1 MLTNLKNLKLRIS
14 RYDHVSEEDVRQSL
28 NADIKDY
35 LIEKYDFQLQFRNE
49 VATSVHTYI
58 DSRFE
63 NFVIEYKAPDVS
75 LCDENREQLK
85 KYLYDLG
92 KYAWGILTNA
102 KQLEIFAWSSEN
114 NDFILND
121 VLSGEINEEQFKYI
135 CEVISNKEKLVLTD
149 LNINEY
155 LGIDSNKEIIRKIFN
170 KAFNST
176 NERTR
181 LFYNEWQKLFNL
193 SEAHDS
199 LDKEKQAKII
209 EFYQQL
215 LNVEI
220 NSIEKQYKALF
231 SIQTYYSI
239 VLKLMLHK
247 IIMNKTHSHQA
258 KPEFLKS
265 FFEKIESNAFYRQH
279 NILNLIDGDFFS
291 WYLNEFSEEE
301 FEYFYDKISIV
312 TTIDTKGEN
321 LLFIKL
327 YENIFPFWV
336 RHAMGEYYTP
346 WYLAGD
352 VVDNSIEIAGKKE
365 GISLLDPTCGSGI
378 FLIYALN
385 KGIKNVYGID
395 INPLAVL
402 TSKINYLLNNF
413 NLEKPLEI
421 PIYLGD
427 STYFPS
433 LEIYN
438 GVSCYTYELTTSIHD
453 CQSIKF
459 VFASDIIN
467 ELKFF
472 EILDEIELQ
481 IKNKNFNM
489 AIKVIQS
496 YPNFHYDKLSEKY
509 DELINVLIDLE
520 KRNLNSIWLKII
532 GNYLK
537 TGSLRNMDCITGNP
551 PWVRWSNLPNTY
563 KLLIKNNC
571 RIDGVF
577 SSDTNSGGVDLN
589 IAALIAFV
597 TIRERLNND
606 GCLGFIM
613 PDSLLFN
620 KSFEGFRN
628 MRFIDGKRFYLNKV
642 IRWNNPN
649 EKPFYPVTL
658 DFGEFFFSF
667 QNIEN
672 PKVFERKEMIDKIAF
687 RHPDSFNNHYI
698 ISRLD
703 EVDKIKAVLGHN
715 DLLFRSGISLI
726 KGGYYLLEFKEI
738 VDKNH
743 SCFYYYE
750 RQGGSVKKSLNTV
763 VLENE
768 IIYPYIKTDDI
779 NDNEILAAKRY
790 CVFPYAVGQK
800 QPYDLNTVRTK
811 YPNFYA
817 FCMREEIQ
825 NAINTAS
832 NYNSRIQ
839 NNSID
844 YGIFRVG
851 EYTWSDWF
859 LATRDNTKS
868 SFAIVGKIKTHWGDY
883 KQPLFDGHVKY
894 LSRENGKVLSETR
907 ARELFNIFENKVVKL
922 YIKNAAHARSIS
934 SRLYNDIK
942 IDN

>member
-1 MLTNLKNLKLRIS
+1 MLSNLKNLKLRIS
-14 RYDHVSEEDVRQSL
+14 MNDHVSEEDVRQAL
-28 NADIKDY
+28 NLDIQNY
-35 LIEKYDFQLQFRNE
+35 LIEKYDFHLQFRNE

-58 DSRFE
+58 DSRYE
-63 NFVIEYKAPDVS
+63 NFVIEYKAPDVI
-75 LCDENREQLK
+75 LCDDNREQLK
-85 KYLYDLG
+85 GYLQELG

-102 KQLEIFAWSSEN
+102 KQLEIFAWSSEFN
-114 NDFILND
+114 NFILNES
-121 VLSGEINEEQFKYI
+121 LSGDINEEQFKYI
-135 CEVISNKEKLVLTD
+135 CEVISNKEKLIITD

-155 LGIDSNKEIIRKIFN
+155 LGVDSNKEIIRAIFN
-170 KAFNST
+170 KVFNSS
-176 NERTR
+176 NERTL

-193 SEAHDS
+193 SETHDS
-199 LDKEKQAKII
+199 LDNEKQAKVI

-220 NSIEKQYKALF
+220 DSIEKQYKALF

-239 VLKLMLHK
+239 ILKLMLHK
-247 IIMNKTHSHQA
+247 IIMDKTNSHQS
-258 KPEFLKS
+258 KPDFLKS
-265 FFEKIESNAFYRQH
+265 FFKEIESNAFYRQH

-301 FEYFYDKISIV
+301 FERLYDKISIV
-312 TTIDTKGEN
+312 TTIETKGEN

-346 WYLAGD
+346 LYLASD
-352 VVDNSIEIAGKKE
+352 VIENCIKIADKKDNIA
-365 GISLLDPTCGSGI
+365 LLDPTCGSGI

-385 KGIKNVYGID
+385 KGIKKVYGID

-413 NLEKPLEI
+413 KLDNPMEI
-421 PIYLGD
+421 PVYLGD

-433 LEIYN
+433 LEIFN
-438 GVSCYTYELTTSIHD
+438 GINCYTYELTTSIHD

-459 VFASDIIN
+459 VFAADIVN
-467 ELKFF
+467 ELRFF

-481 IKNKNFNM
+481 IQNKNYNM
-489 AIKVIQS
+489 AINVLKS
-496 YPNFHYDKLSEKY
+496 YPNFHYSELSTKY
-509 DELINVLIDLE
+509 DDLINVLIDLE

-551 PWVRWSNLPNTY
+551 PWVRWSNLPDTY

-597 TIRERLNND
+597 TIRERLNKN

-628 MRFIDGKRFYLNKV
+628 MQFTDGTKFYLNKV
-642 IRWNNPN
+642 IRWNNAN
-649 EKPFYPVTL
+649 EKPFNPVTL
-658 DFGEFFFSF
+658 AFGEYFFSF
-667 QNIEN
+667 KKKDN
-672 PKVFERKEMIDKIAF
+672 PEVFERKGMVEKIAF
-687 RHPDSFNNHYI
+687 RHPNSFNNHYI
-698 ISRLD
+698 ISEID
-703 EVDKIKAVLGHN
+703 EANKIKSVLGHN
-715 DLLFRSGISLI
+715 DLVFRSGISLV
-726 KGGYYLLEFKEI
+726 KGGYYLLEFKKKIDE
-738 VDKNH
+738 KH

-750 RQGGSVKKSLNTV
+750 RQGGSVRKSNHTV

-768 IIYPYIKTDDI
+768 IVYPYIKTDEI
-779 NDNEILAAKRY
+779 NDNEITEAKRY
-790 CVFPYAVGQK
+790 CIFPYPFGHK
-800 QPYDLNTVRTK
+800 QPYDLNTVRK
-811 YPNFYA
+811 KFPYYYNF
-817 FCMREEIQ
+817 FMKPEIQ
-825 NAINTAS
+825 KAINS
-832 NYNSRIQ
+832 SSSYNSRIQ
-839 NNSID
+839 NNIVD

-883 KQPLFDGHVKY
+883 KQPLFDGHINY
-894 LSRENGKVLSETR
+894 LSRENGNMLTKAR
-907 ARELFNIFENKVVKL
+907 AKKLFDAFKKEGVKL
-922 YIKNAAHARSIS
+922 YIKHAADSRSIS
-934 SRLYNDIK
+934 SRLYNDIN

>member
-1 MLTNLKNLKLRIS
+1 MLSNLKNLKLRIS
-14 RYDHVSEEDVRQSL
+14 RNDHVSEEDVRQAL
-28 NADIKDY
+28 NSDIKEY
-35 LIEKYDFQLQFRNE
+35 LMEKYDFELQFRNE

-58 DSRFE
+58 DSRYE
-63 NFVIEYKAPDVS
+63 NFVIEYKAPDVI

-85 KYLYDLG
+85 GYLNDLG

-102 KQLEIFAWSSEN
+102 KQLEIFAWSSEA
-114 NDFILND
+114 NDFILNES
-121 VLSGEINEEQFKYI
+121 LSGDINEEQFKYI
-135 CEVISNKEKLVLTD
+135 CEVISNKEQLILTD

-155 LGIDSNKEIIRKIFN
+155 LGVDPNKEIIRTIFA
-170 KAFNST
+170 KALNST
-176 NERTR
+176 NERTL

-199 LDKEKQAKII
+199 LDNEKQAKVI

-220 NSIEKQYKALF
+220 DSIEKQYKALF

-247 IIMNKTHSHQA
+247 IIMDKTKSHQA
-258 KPEFLKS
+258 KPDFLKS
-265 FFEKIESNAFYRQH
+265 FFKEIESNAFYRKH

-291 WYLNEFSEEE
+291 WYLNEFSEKE

-312 TTIDTKGEN
+312 TTIETKGEN

-346 WYLAGD
+346 LYLAGD
-352 VVDNSIEIAGKKE
+352 VVENCIKIANKNE
-365 GISLLDPTCGSGI
+365 NISLLDPTCGSGI
-378 FLIYALN
+378 FLIYALK
-385 KGIKNVYGID
+385 KGVKKVYGID

-413 NLEKPLEI
+413 HLDTPIEI
-421 PIYLGD
+421 PVYLGD

-433 LEIYN
+433 LETFN

-459 VFASDIIN
+459 VFASDIVN

-472 EILDEIELQ
+472 EILDEIEIQ
-481 IKNKNFNM
+481 VQNKNFNM
-489 AIKVIQS
+489 AINILKS
-496 YPNFHYDKLSEKY
+496 YPNFHYEELSSKY
-509 DELINVLIDLE
+509 DDLINTLIDLE
-520 KRNLNSIWLKII
+520 RRNLNSIWLKII

-551 PWVRWSNLPNTY
+551 PWVRWSNLPDTY

-597 TIRERLNND
+597 TIRERLNKD

-620 KSFEGFRN
+620 KSFEGFRK
-628 MRFIDGKRFYLNKV
+628 MQFTDGTNYYLNKV
-642 IRWNNPN
+642 IRWNNTN
-649 EKPFYPVTL
+649 EKPFDPVTL
-658 DFGEFFFSF
+658 AFGEYFFSF
-667 QNIEN
+667 KKMDN
-672 PKVFERKEMIDKIAF
+672 PEIFERKGMVQKIAF
-687 RHPDSFNNHYI
+687 RHPNSFNNHYI
-698 ISRLD
+698 ISGV
-703 EVDKIKAVLGHN
+703 EEANKIKSVLGHN
-715 DLLFRSGISLI
+715 DLLFRSGISLV
-726 KGGYYLLEFKEI
+726 KGGYYLLEFKQVIDE
-738 VDKNH
+738 KH

-750 RQGGSVKKSLNTV
+750 RQGGSVRRSNHTV
-763 VLENE
+763 ILENE
-768 IIYPYIKTDDI
+768 IVYPYIKTDDI
-779 NDNEILAAKRY
+779 NDNEITEAKRY
-790 CVFPYAVGQK
+790 CVFPYPFGQR

-811 YPNFYA
+811 YPYFYS
-817 FCMREEIQ
+817 FVMKPEIQ
-825 NAINTAS
+825 NAINS
-832 NYNSRIQ
+832 SSSYNSRIQ
-839 NNSID
+839 NNSVD

-868 SFAIVGKIKTHWGDY
+868 SFSIVGKIKTHWGDY
-883 KQPLFDGHVKY
+883 KQPLFDGHINY
-894 LSRENGKVLSETR
+894 LSRENENVLSEAR
-907 ARELFNIFENKVVKL
+907 ARELFNAFEKEGVKL
-922 YIKNAAHARSIS
+922 YIKYAADSRSIS

-942 IDN
+942 INN

>member
-1 MLTNLKNLKLRIS
+1 MLANLKNLKLEICRNG
-14 RYDHVSEEDVRQSL
+14 HVSEEDVRQAL
-28 NADIKDY
+28 NADIKEY
-35 LIEKYDFQLQFRNE
+35 LIEKYDFYLQFRNE

-58 DSRFE
+58 DSRYE
-63 NFVIEYKAPDVS
+63 NFVIEYKAPNVT
-75 LCDENREQLK
+75 LCDENRKQLK
-85 KYLYDLG
+85 KYLQDLG

-102 KQLEIFAWSSEN
+102 KRLEIFAWSSED
-114 NDFILND
+114 NDFILNET
-121 VLSGEINEEQFKYI
+121 LSGDINEEQFKYI
-135 CEVISNKEKLVLTD
+135 CEVISNKEKLVITD

-155 LGIDSNKEIIRKIFN
+155 LGVDSNKEIIRTIFT
-170 KAFNST
+170 KALNSS
-176 NERTR
+176 NERTL

-193 SEAHDS
+193 SEA
-199 LDKEKQAKII
+199 LDTLDNEKQAKVID
-209 EFYQQL
+209 FYQQL

-247 IIMNKTHSHQA
+247 IIMDKTNSHQS
-258 KPEFLKS
+258 KPEFLKT
-265 FFEKIESNAFYRQH
+265 FFKTIENNTFYRQH

-291 WYLNEFSEEE
+291 WYLNEFDESE

-312 TTIDTKGEN
+312 TTIETKGEN

-346 WYLAGD
+346 LYLAGD
-352 VVDNSIEIAGKKE
+352 VVENCIKITNRRED
-365 GISLLDPTCGSGI
+365 ISLLDPTCGSGI

-385 KGIKNVYGID
+385 KGIRKVFGID

-413 NLEKPLEI
+413 NLDKPVEI
-421 PIYLGD
+421 PVYLGD

-438 GVSCYTYELTTSIHD
+438 GISCYTYELTTSIHD

-459 VFASDIIN
+459 VFAADIVN

-481 IKNKNFNM
+481 IQNKNFNM
-489 AIKVIQS
+489 AINVIKS
-496 YPNFHYDKLSEKY
+496 YPNFHYDELSSKY
-509 DELINVLIDLE
+509 NDLINTLIDLE
-520 KRNLNSIWLKII
+520 RRNLNSIWLKII

-551 PWVRWSNLPNTY
+551 PWVRWSNLPDTY

-597 TIRERLNND
+597 TIRERLNKD
-606 GCLGFIM
+606 GCLGLIM

-628 MRFIDGKRFYLNKV
+628 MQFTNGKKFFLNKV
-642 IRWNNPN
+642 IRWNNGN
-649 EKPFYPVTL
+649 EKPFNPVTL
-658 DFGEFFFSF
+658 AFGEYFFSF
-667 QNIEN
+667 KETEN
-672 PKVFERKEMIDKIAF
+672 PDVFERKGMIEKIAF
-687 RHPDSFNNHYI
+687 RHPNSFNNHYI
-698 ISRLD
+698 IASAD
-703 EVDKIKAVLGHN
+703 EANKIKSVLGHN
-715 DLLFRSGISLI
+715 DLVFRSGISLV
-726 KGGYYLLEFKEI
+726 KGGYYLLEFKNI
-738 VDKNH
+738 VDDKH

-750 RQGGSVKKSLNTV
+750 RQGGSVRRSNHTV
-763 VLENE
+763 ILENN

-779 NDNEILAAKRY
+779 NDDEIKEAKRY
-790 CVFPYAVGQK
+790 CIFPYEFGHK
-800 QPYDLNTVRTK
+800 QPYDLNTVRAK
-811 YPNFYA
+811 YPCFYS
-817 FCMREEIQ
+817 FFMKPEIQ
-825 NAINTAS
+825 KAINS
-832 NYNSRIQ
+832 SSSYNSRIQ
-839 NNSID
+839 NNSVD

-868 SFAIVGKIKTHWGDY
+868 SFSIVGKIRTHWGEY
-883 KQPLFDGHVKY
+883 KQPLFDGHINY
-894 LSRENGKVLSETR
+894 LSRENECVLTESR
-907 ARELFNIFENKVVKL
+907 ARKLFAIFENEGVKL
-922 YIKNAAHARSIS
+922 YIKNAADSRSIS

-942 IDN
+942 IDY